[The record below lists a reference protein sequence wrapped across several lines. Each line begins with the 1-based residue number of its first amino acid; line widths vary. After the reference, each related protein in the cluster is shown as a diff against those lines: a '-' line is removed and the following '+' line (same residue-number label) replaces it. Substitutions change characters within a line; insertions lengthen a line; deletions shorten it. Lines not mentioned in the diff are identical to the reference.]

1 MKRLLAVLALCLA
14 FTFNHAS
21 GQLIPVSKTVGQC
34 TVTRYMVW
42 IVDARME
49 FTILVFNSRQH

>member
-34 TVTRYMVW
+34 TVTRYMG
-42 IVDARME
+42 
-49 FTILVFNSRQH
+49 